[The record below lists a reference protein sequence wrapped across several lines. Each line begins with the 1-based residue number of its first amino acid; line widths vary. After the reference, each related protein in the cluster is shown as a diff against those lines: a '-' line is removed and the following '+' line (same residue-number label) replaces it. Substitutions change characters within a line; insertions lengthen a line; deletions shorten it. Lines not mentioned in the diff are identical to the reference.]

1 MLEKEVI
8 QYRGFRNTY
17 DENGNPNGF
26 EFRMRTTYYRGLWL
40 SQLRVG
46 SVYIDGERILPDSGD
61 ITWIIE
67 GKEYTPAE
75 MAEDNVDFWPMNKPV
90 IVRVKKAGGLKQG
103 YHDVWC
109 TWGFSSSYMP
119 PDMDQFKD
127 EVDPKGFSM
136 GGNPTKKRRM
146 LIV

>member
-8 QYRGFRNTY
+8 QYRGFRNVY
-17 DENGNPNGF
+17 DDAGNAIGF

-46 SVYIDGERILPDSGD
+46 SVYADGERFTPDSGA
-61 ITWIIE
+61 ITWIVQ

-75 MAEDNVDFWPMNKPV
+75 MAEDNVDFWPMNQAV
-90 IVRVKKAGGLKQG
+90 TVRVKKPGGLAQG
-103 YHDVWC
+103 YHDIKC

-119 PDMDQFKD
+119 PEMDQFED
-127 EVDPKGFSM
+127 VIDPKGFSM
-136 GGNPTKKRRM
+136 GGRPTKERKM